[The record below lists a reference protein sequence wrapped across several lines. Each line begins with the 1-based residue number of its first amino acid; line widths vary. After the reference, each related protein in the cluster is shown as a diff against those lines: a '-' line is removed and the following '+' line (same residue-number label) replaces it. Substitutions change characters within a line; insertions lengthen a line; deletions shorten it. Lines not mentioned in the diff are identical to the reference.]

1 MAEFET
7 TFADLGLKAPI
18 LEALNDLGYEK
29 PSPIQAECIPH
40 LLGGRDVLGMAQ
52 TGSGKTA
59 AFSLPLLN
67 NLDPELKAPQILV
80 LAPTR
85 ELAVQ
90 VAEAMTDFS
99 KHMRGVNVVA
109 LYGGQRYDVQ
119 LRALRQGPQIVVGT
133 PGRLLDHLK
142 RGTLDLSKLSGL
154 VLDEADEMLRMGFI
168 EDVETIMAQI
178 PEGHQTALFSATM
191 PEAIRRITRRF
202 MKEPQEVR
210 IQSSV
215 TTRPDISQSYW
226 TAYGMR
232 KNEAL
237 VRFLEAEDFD
247 AAIIFVR
254 TKNATLEVAEALER
268 SGYNSAALNGDMNQ
282 SLREQ
287 TLERLKDGRLD
298 ILIAT
303 DVAARGL
310 DVERISLVVNYDIPM
325 DSESYVHR
333 IGRTGRAGRAGRALL
348 FVENRERR
356 LLRNIERTMKLTI
369 PEVELPNA
377 ELLGKRRLEKFAA
390 KVQQQLESSDLDQY
404 RALLAKIQPSAEGEE
419 LDIETLAAAL
429 LKMAQGERPLILPPD
444 APMRPKREF
453 RDRDDRFERRGDRN
467 DRGPRGDRPERS
479 GEDRPKRE
487 RRDVG
492 DMELYRIEVGR
503 DDGVEVRHIVG
514 AIANEGD
521 ISSRYIGNIKLFGTH
536 STIELPKG
544 MPGEV
549 LQHFTRTRIL
559 NKPMNMQLM
568 GDAQPRPERS
578 GGERRGGGER
588 REGGRAF
595 GGGERREGGRSFG
608 GERREGGR
616 GDGRRF
622 SGERREGQAPR
633 REGHAPRRD
642 DSAPRREDS
651 APRRDDSSSR
661 RRFGG
666 DA

>member
-1 MAEFET
+1 MYYMAEFET

-40 LLGGRDVLGMAQ
+40 LLSGRDVLGMAQ

-67 NLDPELKAPQILV
+67 NIDPDLRAPQILV

-90 VAEAMTDFS
+90 VAEAMTEFS

-178 PEGHQTALFSATM
+178 PDGHQTALFSATM
-191 PEAIRRITRRF
+191 PEAIRRITKRF
-202 MKEPQEVR
+202 MKDPQEVR

-226 TAYGMR
+226 SVYGMR

-282 SLREQ
+282 ALREQ

-369 PEVELPNA
+369 PEADLPNA
-377 ELLGKRRLEKFAA
+377 DLLGKRRLEKFAA

-404 RALLAKIQPSAEGEE
+404 RALLSQIQPVAEGEE
-419 LDIETLAAAL
+419 LDMETLAAAL
-429 LKMAQGERPLILPPD
+429 LKMAQGERSLIVPPD

-467 DRGPRGDRPERS
+467 DRNDRGPRGDRPERG
-479 GEDRPKRE
+479 GEDRPRRE
-487 RRDVG
+487 RRDAG

-521 ISSRYIGNIKLFGTH
+521 ISSRYIGNIKLFASH

-568 GDAQPRPERS
+568 GDAQPRPDR
-578 GGERRGGGER
+578 GGERRG
-588 REGGRAF
+588 
-595 GGGERREGGRSFG
+595 GGRSFG

-616 GDGRRF
+616 SEGRGGEGRRF
-622 SGERREGQAPR
+622 SGERRENRG
-633 REGHAPRRD
+633 PRRD
-642 DSAPRREDS
+642 EGT
-651 APRRDDSSSR
+651 SR
-661 RRFGG
+661 RR

>member
-40 LLGGRDVLGMAQ
+40 LLSGRDVLGMAQ

-67 NLDPELKAPQILV
+67 NIDPDLRAPQILV

-90 VAEAMTDFS
+90 VAEAMTEFS

-226 TAYGMR
+226 SVYGMR

-282 SLREQ
+282 ALREQ

-369 PEVELPNA
+369 PEAELPNA

-404 RALLAKIQPSAEGEE
+404 RALLSQIQPVAEGEE
-419 LDIETLAAAL
+419 LDMETLAAAL
-429 LKMAQGERPLILPPD
+429 LKMAQGERSLIVPPD

-467 DRGPRGDRPERS
+467 DRGPRGDRPERG
-479 GEDRPKRE
+479 GEDHPRRE
-487 RRDVG
+487 RRDAG
-492 DMELYRIEVGR
+492 EMELYRIEVGR

-521 ISSRYIGNIKLFGTH
+521 ISSRYIGNIKLFGSH

-559 NKPMNMQLM
+559 NKPMNMQLL
-568 GDAQPRPERS
+568 GDAQPRPDR
-578 GGERRGGGER
+578 GGERRGGGR
-588 REGGRAF
+588 GF
-595 GGGERREGGRSFG
+595 GGERREGGRS
-608 GERREGGR
+608 ESR
-616 GDGRRF
+616 GSEGRRF
-622 SGERREGQAPR
+622 SGERRENRGPR
-633 REGHAPRRD
+633 REEGA
-642 DSAPRREDS
+642 
-651 APRRDDSSSR
+651 SR
-661 RRFGG
+661 RRFG

>member
-1 MAEFET
+1 LQINFTMSYVDWPPSMRHMYYMTDIIET
-7 TFADLGLKAPI
+7 TFSDLGLHASI
-18 LEALNDLGYEK
+18 IQALNDLGYEK

-40 LLGGRDVLGMAQ
+40 LLNGRDVLGMAQ

-99 KHMRGVNVVA
+99 KHMHGVNVVA

-142 RGTLDLSKLSGL
+142 RGTLNLSGLKGL

-178 PEGHQTALFSATM
+178 PAEHQTALFSATM

-202 MKEPQEVR
+202 MKDPQEVR

-215 TTRPDISQSYW
+215 TTRPDISQSFW
-226 TAYGMR
+226 SVYGMR

-282 SLREQ
+282 ALREQ

-377 ELLGKRRLEKFAA
+377 DLLGERRLAKFAA

-404 RALLAKIQPSAEGEE
+404 RALLAKIQPSAEEA

-444 APMRPKREF
+444 APMRPRREF
-453 RDRDDRFERRGDRN
+453 KERDDRFERRGDRN
-467 DRGPRGDRPERS
+467 DRGPRGDRPERG
-479 GEDRPKRE
+479 GEDRPRRE
-487 RRDVG
+487 RREAG

-559 NKPMNMQLM
+559 NKPMNMQLL

-578 GGERRGGGER
+578 GERRGGRDG
-588 REGGRAF
+588 
-595 GGGERREGGRSFG
+595 GGRSFG

-616 GDGRRF
+616 GPRREGAGAGAGAGAGRSF
-622 SGERREGQAPR
+622 SGERREGGR
-633 REGHAPRRD
+633 G
-642 DSAPRREDS
+642 PRREDG
-651 APRRDDSSSR
+651 AATAR
-661 RRFGG
+661 RRFG

>member
-18 LEALNDLGYEK
+18 LEALTDLGYEK

-40 LLGGRDVLGMAQ
+40 LLSGRDVLGMAQ

-59 AFSLPLLN
+59 AFSLPLLHN
-67 NLDPELKAPQILV
+67 IDPELRAPQILV

-226 TAYGMR
+226 SVYGMR

-268 SGYNSAALNGDMNQ
+268 SGYSSAALNGDMNQ

-419 LDIETLAAAL
+419 LDVETLAAAL

-521 ISSRYIGNIKLFGTH
+521 ISSRYIGNIKLFGSH

-559 NKPMNMQLM
+559 NKPMNMQLL

-578 GGERRGGGER
+578 GERRGGGER
-588 REGGRAF
+588 REGGRSF
-595 GGGERREGGRSFG
+595 GGGERREGRGFGGERREGGRS
-608 GERREGGR
+608 E
-616 GDGRRF
+616 GRRF
-622 SGERREGQAPR
+622 SGERREGGRAPR
-633 REGHAPRRD
+633 RDDASAPRRD
-642 DSAPRREDS
+642 DSAG
-651 APRRDDSSSR
+651 R

>member
-1 MAEFET
+1 MYYMTDTIET
-7 TFADLGLKAPI
+7 TFSDLGLNASI
-18 LEALNDLGYEK
+18 LQALTDLGYEK

-59 AFSLPLLN
+59 AFSLPLLH

-99 KHMRGVNVVA
+99 KHMHGVNVVA

-142 RGTLDLSKLSGL
+142 RGTLNLSNLKGL

-168 EDVETIMAQI
+168 EDVETIMAEI
-178 PEGHQTALFSATM
+178 PAEHQTALFSATM

-226 TAYGMR
+226 SVYGMR

-282 SLREQ
+282 ALREQ

-390 KVQQQLESSDLDQY
+390 KVQQQLESSDLDLY
-404 RALLAKIQPSAEGEE
+404 RGLLSKIQPVADEE

-429 LKMAQGERPLILPPD
+429 LKMAQGERPLILPPE

-453 RDRDDRFERRGDRN
+453 RDRDERFERRGDRN
-467 DRGPRGDRPERS
+467 DRNDRGPRADRPER
-479 GEDRPKRE
+479 GAEDRPRRE
-487 RRDVG
+487 RRDAG
-492 DMELYRIEVGR
+492 EMELYRIEVGR

-559 NKPMNMQLM
+559 NKPMNMQLL
-568 GDAQPRPERS
+568 GDAQPH
-578 GGERRGGGER
+578 ERRGGGDRPAGER
-588 REGGRAF
+588 RF
-595 GGGERREGGRSFG
+595 GGGAG

-616 GDGRRF
+616 GPRREGAAPGAGRF
-622 SGERREGQAPR
+622 SGERREGNRGPR
-633 REGHAPRRD
+633 REEGAA
-642 DSAPRREDS
+642 SG
-651 APRRDDSSSR
+651 R
-661 RRFGG
+661 RRFG

>member
-67 NLDPELKAPQILV
+67 NIDPELRAPQILV

-90 VAEAMTDFS
+90 VAEAMTEFS

-268 SGYNSAALNGDMNQ
+268 SGYSSAALNGDMNQ

-419 LDIETLAAAL
+419 LDVETLAAAL

-521 ISSRYIGNIKLFGTH
+521 ISSRYIGNIKLFGSH

-559 NKPMNMQLM
+559 KKPMNMQLL

-578 GGERRGGGER
+578 GERRGGGER
-588 REGGRAF
+588 REGGRSF
-595 GGGERREGGRSFG
+595 GGGERREGRGFG

-616 GDGRRF
+616 GEGRRF
-622 SGERREGQAPR
+622 SGERREGGRAPR
-633 REGHAPRRD
+633 RDDASAPRRD
-642 DSAPRREDS
+642 DSAG
-651 APRRDDSSSR
+651 R

>member
-142 RGTLDLSKLSGL
+142 RGTLDLSRLSGL

-226 TAYGMR
+226 TVWGMR

-282 SLREQ
+282 ALREQ

-369 PEVELPNA
+369 PEADLPNA

-404 RALLAKIQPSAEGEE
+404 RALLSQIQPVAEGEE
-419 LDIETLAAAL
+419 LDMETLAAAL
-429 LKMAQGERPLILPPD
+429 LKMAQGERSLIVPPD

-467 DRGPRGDRPERS
+467 DRGPRGDRPERG
-479 GEDRPKRE
+479 GEDRPRRE
-487 RRDVG
+487 RRDAG

-521 ISSRYIGNIKLFGTH
+521 ISSRYIGNIKLFASH

-568 GDAQPRPERS
+568 GDAQPRPDR
-578 GGERRGGGER
+578 GGERRG
-588 REGGRAF
+588 
-595 GGGERREGGRSFG
+595 GGRSFG

-616 GDGRRF
+616 SEGRGGEGRRF
-622 SGERREGQAPR
+622 SGERRENRGPR
-633 REGHAPRRD
+633 REEGT
-642 DSAPRREDS
+642 
-651 APRRDDSSSR
+651 SR
-661 RRFGG
+661 RRFG

>member
-40 LLGGRDVLGMAQ
+40 LLSGRDVLGMAQ

-67 NLDPELKAPQILV
+67 NIDPDLRAPQILV

-90 VAEAMTDFS
+90 VAEAMTEFS

-202 MKEPQEVR
+202 MKDPQEVR

-226 TAYGMR
+226 SVYGMR

-282 SLREQ
+282 ALREQ

-369 PEVELPNA
+369 PEADLPNA
-377 ELLGKRRLEKFAA
+377 DLLGKRRLEKFAA

-404 RALLAKIQPSAEGEE
+404 RALLSQIQPVAEGEE
-419 LDIETLAAAL
+419 LDMETLAAAL
-429 LKMAQGERPLILPPD
+429 LKMAQGERSLIVPPD

-467 DRGPRGDRPERS
+467 DRGPRGDRPERG
-479 GEDRPKRE
+479 GEDRPRRE
-487 RRDVG
+487 RRDAG
-492 DMELYRIEVGR
+492 EMELYRIEVGR

-521 ISSRYIGNIKLFGTH
+521 ISSRYIGNIKLFGSH

-559 NKPMNMQLM
+559 NKPMNMQLL
-568 GDAQPRPERS
+568 GDAQPRPDR
-578 GGERRGGGER
+578 GGERRGGGR
-588 REGGRAF
+588 GF
-595 GGGERREGGRSFG
+595 GGERREGGRSEGRG
-608 GERREGGR
+608 GE
-616 GDGRRF
+616 GRRF
-622 SGERREGQAPR
+622 SGERRENRGPR
-633 REGHAPRRD
+633 REEGA
-642 DSAPRREDS
+642 
-651 APRRDDSSSR
+651 SR
-661 RRFGG
+661 RRFG

>member
-40 LLGGRDVLGMAQ
+40 LLSGRDVLGMAQ

-67 NLDPELKAPQILV
+67 NIDPDLRAPQILV

-90 VAEAMTDFS
+90 VAEAMTEFS

-226 TAYGMR
+226 SVYGMR

-282 SLREQ
+282 ALREQ

-369 PEVELPNA
+369 PEAELPNA

-404 RALLAKIQPSAEGEE
+404 RALLSQIQPVAEGEE
-419 LDIETLAAAL
+419 LDMETLAAAL
-429 LKMAQGERPLILPPD
+429 LKMAQGERSLIVPPD

-467 DRGPRGDRPERS
+467 DRGPRGDRPERG
-479 GEDRPKRE
+479 GEDRPRRE
-487 RRDVG
+487 RRDAG
-492 DMELYRIEVGR
+492 EMELYRIEVGR

-521 ISSRYIGNIKLFGTH
+521 ISSRYIGNIKLFGSH

-559 NKPMNMQLM
+559 NKPMNMQLL
-568 GDAQPRPERS
+568 GDAQPRPDR
-578 GGERRGGGER
+578 GGERRGGGR
-588 REGGRAF
+588 GF
-595 GGGERREGGRSFG
+595 GGERREGGRSEGRG
-608 GERREGGR
+608 GE
-616 GDGRRF
+616 GRRF
-622 SGERREGQAPR
+622 SGERRENRGPR
-633 REGHAPRRD
+633 REEGAG
-642 DSAPRREDS
+642 
-651 APRRDDSSSR
+651 R
-661 RRFGG
+661 RRFG

>member
-18 LEALNDLGYEK
+18 LEALTDLGYEK

-226 TAYGMR
+226 TVWGMR

-282 SLREQ
+282 ALREQ

-419 LDIETLAAAL
+419 LDLETLAAAL

-453 RDRDDRFERRGDRN
+453 RDRDDRGARDRN
-467 DRGPRGDRPERS
+467 DRGPRGDREERP
-479 GEDRPKRE
+479 RRE

-492 DMELYRIEVGR
+492 DMQLYRIEVGR

-521 ISSRYIGNIKLFGTH
+521 ISSRYIGNIKLFASH

-559 NKPMNMQLM
+559 NKPMNMQLL
-568 GDAQPRPERS
+568 GDAVPHA
-578 GGERRGGGER
+578 GGERRGGGR
-588 REGGRAF
+588 SF
-595 GGGERREGGRSFG
+595 SGERREGGRNFS

-622 SGERREGQAPR
+622 SGERRESRGA
-633 REGHAPRRD
+633 RRD
-642 DSAPRREDS
+642 DSTG
-651 APRRDDSSSR
+651 R
-661 RRFGG
+661 RRFGS

>member
-40 LLGGRDVLGMAQ
+40 LLNGRDVLGMAQ

-59 AFSLPLLN
+59 AFSLPLLHN
-67 NLDPELKAPQILV
+67 IDPDLRAPQILV

-99 KHMRGVNVVA
+99 KHMHGVNVVA

-226 TAYGMR
+226 SVYGMR

-268 SGYNSAALNGDMNQ
+268 NGYNSAALNGDMNQ
-282 SLREQ
+282 ALREQ

-377 ELLGKRRLEKFAA
+377 ELLGTRRLEKFAA

-404 RALLAKIQPSAEGEE
+404 RALLAKIQPSSEE
-419 LDIETLAAAL
+419 EMDIETLAAAL

-453 RDRDDRFERRGDRN
+453 RERDERFERRGDRN
-467 DRGPRGDRPERS
+467 DRNERGPRTERA
-479 GEDRPKRE
+479 GEDRPRRE

-521 ISSRYIGNIKLFGTH
+521 ISSRYIGNIKLFGSH

-559 NKPMNMQLM
+559 NKPMNMQLL
-568 GDAQPRPERS
+568 GDAQPRERS
-578 GGERRGGGER
+578 ERRPGGGER
-588 REGGRAF
+588 RNF
-595 GGGERREGGRSFG
+595 GGGERREGGRG
-608 GERREGGR
+608 PRR
-616 GDGRRF
+616 DGAAPAGAGRF
-622 SGERREGQAPR
+622 SGERRENRGPR
-633 REGHAPRRD
+633 REEGTTRRRD
-642 DSAPRREDS
+642 A
-651 APRRDDSSSR
+651 
-661 RRFGG
+661 
-666 DA
+666 

>member
-40 LLGGRDVLGMAQ
+40 LLSGRDVLGMAQ

-67 NLDPELKAPQILV
+67 NIDPDLRAPQILV

-99 KHMRGVNVVA
+99 KHMHGVNVVA

-226 TAYGMR
+226 SVYGMR

-268 SGYNSAALNGDMNQ
+268 NGYNSAALNGDMNQ
-282 SLREQ
+282 ALREQ

-404 RALLAKIQPSAEGEE
+404 RALLAKIQPSAEEE
-419 LDIETLAAAL
+419 MDIETLAAAL

-453 RDRDDRFERRGDRN
+453 RERDDRFERRGDRN
-467 DRGPRGDRPERS
+467 DRGPRSDRG
-479 GEDRPKRE
+479 GEDRPRRE

-521 ISSRYIGNIKLFGTH
+521 ISSRYIGNIKLFGSH

-559 NKPMNMQLM
+559 NKPMNMQLL
-568 GDAQPRPERS
+568 GDAQPRERS
-578 GGERRGGGER
+578 ERRPGGERRS
-588 REGGRAF
+588 F
-595 GGGERREGGRSFG
+595 GGGERREGGRG
-608 GERREGGR
+608 PRR
-616 GDGRRF
+616 DGAAPAGAGRF
-622 SGERREGQAPR
+622 SGERRENRGPR
-633 REGHAPRRD
+633 REEGTTRRRD
-642 DSAPRREDS
+642 A
-651 APRRDDSSSR
+651 
-661 RRFGG
+661 
-666 DA
+666 

>member
-18 LEALNDLGYEK
+18 LEALTDLGYEK

-40 LLGGRDVLGMAQ
+40 LLSGRDVLGMAQ

-59 AFSLPLLN
+59 AFSLPLLHN
-67 NLDPELKAPQILV
+67 IDPELRAPQILV

-226 TAYGMR
+226 SVYGMR

-282 SLREQ
+282 ALREQ

-369 PEVELPNA
+369 PEAELPNA

-404 RALLAKIQPSAEGEE
+404 RALLAQIQPTAEGEE
-419 LDIETLAAAL
+419 LDMETLAAAL
-429 LKMAQGERPLILPPD
+429 LKMAQGERTLIVPPD

-453 RDRDDRFERRGDRN
+453 RDRDERFERRGDRN
-467 DRGPRGDRPERS
+467 DRGPRADRPERS
-479 GEDRPKRE
+479 GEERPRRE
-487 RRDVG
+487 RRDAG
-492 DMELYRIEVGR
+492 EMELYRIEGGR
-503 DDGVEVRHIVG
+503 DEGVEVRHIVG

-521 ISSRYIGNIKLFGTH
+521 ISSRYIGNIKLFASH

-568 GDAQPRPERS
+568 GDAQPRTDR
-578 GGERRGGGER
+578 GGERRGGGR
-588 REGGRAF
+588 GF
-595 GGGERREGGRSFG
+595 GGERREGGRSEG
-608 GERREGGR
+608 NRAGAGE
-616 GDGRRF
+616 GRRF
-622 SGERREGQAPR
+622 SGERRESRGPR
-633 REGHAPRRD
+633 REEGTA
-642 DSAPRREDS
+642 
-651 APRRDDSSSR
+651 R
-661 RRFGG
+661 RRFG

>member
-40 LLGGRDVLGMAQ
+40 LLSGRDVLGMAQ

-67 NLDPELKAPQILV
+67 NIDPDLRAPQILV

-90 VAEAMTDFS
+90 VAEAMTEFS

-178 PEGHQTALFSATM
+178 PDGHQTALFSATM
-191 PEAIRRITRRF
+191 PEAIRRITKRF
-202 MKEPQEVR
+202 MKDPQEVR

-226 TAYGMR
+226 SVYGMR

-268 SGYNSAALNGDMNQ
+268 SGYSSAALNGDMNQ

-369 PEVELPNA
+369 PEADLPNA
-377 ELLGKRRLEKFAA
+377 DLLGKRRLEKFAA

-404 RALLAKIQPSAEGEE
+404 RALLSQIQPVAEGEE
-419 LDIETLAAAL
+419 LDMETLAAAL
-429 LKMAQGERPLILPPD
+429 LKMAQGERSLIVPPD

-467 DRGPRGDRPERS
+467 DRNDRGPRGDRPERG
-479 GEDRPKRE
+479 GEDRPRRE
-487 RRDVG
+487 RRDAG

-521 ISSRYIGNIKLFGTH
+521 ISSRYIGNIKLFASH

-568 GDAQPRPERS
+568 GDAQPRPDR
-578 GGERRGGGER
+578 GGERRG
-588 REGGRAF
+588 
-595 GGGERREGGRSFG
+595 GGRSFG

-616 GDGRRF
+616 SEGRGGEGRRF
-622 SGERREGQAPR
+622 SGERRENRGPR
-633 REGHAPRRD
+633 REEGT
-642 DSAPRREDS
+642 
-651 APRRDDSSSR
+651 SR
-661 RRFGG
+661 RRFG

>member
-18 LEALNDLGYEK
+18 LESLNDLGYEK

-40 LLGGRDVLGMAQ
+40 LLAGRDVLGMAQ

-67 NLDPELKAPQILV
+67 NIDPDLRAPQILV

-90 VAEAMTDFS
+90 VAEAMTEFS

-226 TAYGMR
+226 SVYGMR

-282 SLREQ
+282 ALREQ

-369 PEVELPNA
+369 PEADLPNA
-377 ELLGKRRLEKFAA
+377 DLLGKRRLEKFAA

-404 RALLAKIQPSAEGEE
+404 RALLSQIQPTAEGEE
-419 LDIETLAAAL
+419 LDMETLAAAL
-429 LKMAQGERPLILPPD
+429 LKMAQGERSLIVPPD

-467 DRGPRGDRPERS
+467 DRGPRGDRSERG
-479 GEDRPKRE
+479 GEDRPRRE
-487 RRDVG
+487 RRDAG
-492 DMELYRIEVGR
+492 EMELYRIEVGR

-568 GDAQPRPERS
+568 GDAQPRSDR
-578 GGERRGGGER
+578 GGERRG
-588 REGGRAF
+588 
-595 GGGERREGGRSFG
+595 GGRSFG

-616 GDGRRF
+616 SEGRGEPRRF
-622 SGERREGQAPR
+622 SGERRESRG
-633 REGHAPRRD
+633 
-642 DSAPRREDS
+642 
-651 APRRDDSSSR
+651 PRRDDSSSR
-661 RRFGG
+661 RR

>member
-1 MAEFET
+1 MTTELET
-7 TFADLGLKAPI
+7 SFADLGLSAPI
-18 LEALNDLGYEK
+18 ISALTDLGYEK

-40 LLGGRDVLGMAQ
+40 LLSGRDVLGMAQ

-59 AFSLPLLN
+59 AFSLPLLHN
-67 NLDPELKAPQILV
+67 IDASLKAPQILV

-99 KHMRGVNVVA
+99 KHMHGVNVVA

-119 LRALRQGPQIVVGT
+119 LRALRQGPQVVVGT

-142 RGTLDLSKLSGL
+142 RGTLNLSNLSGL

-178 PEGHQTALFSATM
+178 PAEHQTALFSATM

-202 MKEPQEVR
+202 MKDPQEVR

-226 TAYGMR
+226 SVYGLR

-268 SGYNSAALNGDMNQ
+268 SGYSSAALNGDMNQ
-282 SLREQ
+282 ALREQ

-369 PEVELPNA
+369 PEVEIPTA
-377 ELLGKRRLEKFAA
+377 EVLGERRLAKFAA

-404 RALLAKIQPSAEGEE
+404 RALLAKLQPAEE
-419 LDIETLAAAL
+419 LDVETLAAAL
-429 LKMAQGERPLILPPD
+429 LKMAQGERPLIVAADPVFKSRPP
-444 APMRPKREF
+444 RREF
-453 RDRDDRFERRGDRN
+453 EERGDRG
-467 DRGPRGDRPERS
+467 DRGDRR
-479 GEDRPKRE
+479 DRPVRSNDRPVRDGDSPRRE
-487 RRDVG
+487 RRDAG
-492 DMELYRIEVGR
+492 EMELYRIEVGR

-544 MPGEV
+544 MPGEI
-549 LQHFTRTRIL
+549 LSHFTRTRIL
-559 NKPMNMQLM
+559 NKPMNMQLI
-568 GDAQPRPERS
+568 GDAVPQAPRRDRPAGA
-578 GGERRGGGER
+578 GGERRGNGAPRPFNGER
-588 REGGRAF
+588 REGARGTGAPRTF
-595 GGGERREGGRSFG
+595 SGDRREGASAAGD
-608 GERREGGR
+608 RRPPSR
-616 GDGRRF
+616 
-622 SGERREGQAPR
+622 APR
-633 REGHAPRRD
+633 RT
-642 DSAPRREDS
+642 S
-651 APRRDDSSSR
+651 
-661 RRFGG
+661 

>member
-40 LLGGRDVLGMAQ
+40 LLSGRDVLGMAQ

-67 NLDPELKAPQILV
+67 NIDPDLRAPQILV

-90 VAEAMTDFS
+90 VAEAMTEFS

-191 PEAIRRITRRF
+191 PEAIRRITKRF
-202 MKEPQEVR
+202 MKDPQEVR

-226 TAYGMR
+226 SVYGMR

-268 SGYNSAALNGDMNQ
+268 NGYNSAALNGDMNQ
-282 SLREQ
+282 ALREQ

-369 PEVELPNA
+369 PEAELPNA

-404 RALLAKIQPSAEGEE
+404 RALLSQIQPTAEGEE
-419 LDIETLAAAL
+419 LDMETLAAAL
-429 LKMAQGERPLILPPD
+429 LKMAQGERTLIVPPD

-453 RDRDDRFERRGDRN
+453 RDRDDRFESRGDRN
-467 DRGPRGDRPERS
+467 DRGPRGDRPERG
-479 GEDRPKRE
+479 GEDRPRRE
-487 RRDVG
+487 RREAG

-521 ISSRYIGNIKLFGTH
+521 ISSRYIGNIKLFASH

-559 NKPMNMQLM
+559 NKPMNMQLL
-568 GDAQPRPERS
+568 GDAQPRPDR
-578 GGERRGGGER
+578 GGERRG
-588 REGGRAF
+588 
-595 GGGERREGGRSFG
+595 GGRSFG

-616 GDGRRF
+616 TEGRGGEGRRF
-622 SGERREGQAPR
+622 SGERRENRGPR
-633 REGHAPRRD
+633 REEGT
-642 DSAPRREDS
+642 
-651 APRRDDSSSR
+651 SR
-661 RRFGG
+661 RRFG

>member
-1 MAEFET
+1 MT
-7 TFADLGLKAPI
+7 DLSISFADLGLSAPI
-18 LEALNDLGYEK
+18 INALTDLGYEK

-40 LLGGRDVLGMAQ
+40 LLSGRDVLGMAQ

-59 AFSLPLLN
+59 AFALPLLN
-67 NLDPELKAPQILV
+67 NLKPELKAPQMLV

-90 VAEAMTDFS
+90 VAEACNDFA
-99 KHMRGVNVVA
+99 KHMHGVNVVA

-119 LRALRQGPQIVVGT
+119 LRALRGGAQIVVGT

-142 RGTLDLSKLSGL
+142 RGTLNLSNLSGL

-168 EDVETIMAQI
+168 DDVENIMAQI
-178 PEGHQTALFSATM
+178 PAEHQTALFSATM

-202 MKEPQEVR
+202 MKDPQEVR

-226 TAYGMR
+226 TVQGVR

-268 SGYNSAALNGDMNQ
+268 SGHNSAALNGDMNQ
-282 SLREQ
+282 ALREQ

-377 ELLGKRRLEKFAA
+377 ELLGQRRLAKFAA
-390 KVQQQLESSDLDQY
+390 KVQQQLESSDLDMY
-404 RALLAKIQPSAEGEE
+404 RALLTKLQPQEE

-444 APMRPKREF
+444 PVFDRRPRREF
-453 RDRDDRFERRGDRN
+453 RERDDAGRDDRRRDPRDSRDGERP
-467 DRGPRGDRPERS
+467 PR
-479 GEDRPKRE
+479 RE
-487 RRDVG
+487 RRDAG

-521 ISSRYIGNIKLFGTH
+521 ISSRYIGNIKLFASH

-544 MPGEV
+544 MPGD
-549 LQHFTRTRIL
+549 LLSHFTRTRIL
-559 NKPMNMQLM
+559 NKPMNMQLL
-568 GDAQPRPERS
+568 GDAQPH
-578 GGERRGGGER
+578 ER
-588 REGGRAF
+588 REGG
-595 GGGERREGGRSFG
+595 ERRASRPA
-608 GERREGGR
+608 GR
-616 GDGRRF
+616 GEGAPRRAF
-622 SGERREGQAPR
+622 SGERREGNGAPR
-633 REGHAPRRD
+633 RERSFNRDAAAPRAPRRRP
-642 DSAPRREDS
+642 A
-651 APRRDDSSSR
+651 
-661 RRFGG
+661 

>member
-40 LLGGRDVLGMAQ
+40 LLNGRDVLGMAQ

-59 AFSLPLLN
+59 AFSLPLLQ

-226 TAYGMR
+226 TVWGMR

-268 SGYNSAALNGDMNQ
+268 NGYNSAALNGDMNQ
-282 SLREQ
+282 ALREQ

-404 RALLAKIQPSAEGEE
+404 RALLSKIQPTAEGEE
-419 LDIETLAAAL
+419 LDLETLAAAL
-429 LKMAQGERPLILPPD
+429 LKMAQGERTLIVPPD

-453 RDRDDRFERRGDRN
+453 RDRDDRGPRDRN
-467 DRGPRGDRPERS
+467 DRGPRGDR
-479 GEDRPKRE
+479 EDRPRRE

-492 DMELYRIEVGR
+492 DMQLYRIEVGRDDGVEDRPRRERRDVGDMQLYRIEVGR

-521 ISSRYIGNIKLFGTH
+521 ISSRYIGNIKLFASH

-559 NKPMNMQLM
+559 NKPMNMQLL
-568 GDAQPRPERS
+568 GDAQPHT
-578 GGERRGGGER
+578 GGERRGGGRGFGGER
-588 REGGRAF
+588 REGGRNF
-595 GGGERREGGRSFG
+595 S

-622 SGERREGQAPR
+622 SGERREGR
-633 REGHAPRRD
+633 APRRD
-642 DSAPRREDS
+642 DSTG
-651 APRRDDSSSR
+651 R

>member
-40 LLGGRDVLGMAQ
+40 LLSGRDVLGMAQ

-67 NLDPELKAPQILV
+67 NIDPDLRAPQILV

-90 VAEAMTDFS
+90 VAEAMTEFS

-226 TAYGMR
+226 SVYGMR

-268 SGYNSAALNGDMNQ
+268 NGYNSAALNGDMNQ
-282 SLREQ
+282 ALREQ

-369 PEVELPNA
+369 PEADLPNA
-377 ELLGKRRLEKFAA
+377 DLLGKRRLEKFAA

-404 RALLAKIQPSAEGEE
+404 RALLSQIQPDAEGEE
-419 LDIETLAAAL
+419 LDMETLAAAL
-429 LKMAQGERPLILPPD
+429 LKMAQGERSLIVPPD

-467 DRGPRGDRPERS
+467 DRGPRGDRPERG
-479 GEDRPKRE
+479 GEDRPRRE
-487 RRDVG
+487 RRDAG

-521 ISSRYIGNIKLFGTH
+521 ISSRYIGNIKLFASH

-559 NKPMNMQLM
+559 NKPMNMQLL
-568 GDAQPRPERS
+568 GDAQPRPDR
-578 GGERRGGGER
+578 GGERRGGGR
-588 REGGRAF
+588 GF
-595 GGGERREGGRSFG
+595 GGERREGGRSEGRG
-608 GERREGGR
+608 GE
-616 GDGRRF
+616 GRRF
-622 SGERREGQAPR
+622 SGERRESRGPR
-633 REGHAPRRD
+633 RVEGT
-642 DSAPRREDS
+642 
-651 APRRDDSSSR
+651 SR
-661 RRFGG
+661 RRFG

>member
-18 LEALNDLGYEK
+18 LEALTDLGYEK

-226 TAYGMR
+226 TVWGMR

-282 SLREQ
+282 ALREQ

-419 LDIETLAAAL
+419 LDLETLAAAL

-453 RDRDDRFERRGDRN
+453 RDRDDRGPRERN
-467 DRGPRGDRPERS
+467 DRGPRGDREERP
-479 GEDRPKRE
+479 RRE

-492 DMELYRIEVGR
+492 DMQLYRIEVGR

-521 ISSRYIGNIKLFGTH
+521 ISSRYIGNIKLFASH

-559 NKPMNMQLM
+559 NKPMNMQLL
-568 GDAQPRPERS
+568 GDAVPHA
-578 GGERRGGGER
+578 GGER
-588 REGGRAF
+588 
-595 GGGERREGGRSFG
+595 
-608 GERREGGR
+608 
-616 GDGRRF
+616 
-622 SGERREGQAPR
+622 
-633 REGHAPRRD
+633 
-642 DSAPRREDS
+642 
-651 APRRDDSSSR
+651 
-661 RRFGG
+661 
-666 DA
+666 

>member
-40 LLGGRDVLGMAQ
+40 LLSGRDVLGMAQ

-67 NLDPELKAPQILV
+67 NIDPDLRAPQILV

-90 VAEAMTDFS
+90 VAEAMTEFS

-226 TAYGMR
+226 SVYGMR

-282 SLREQ
+282 ALREQ

-369 PEVELPNA
+369 PEAELPNA

-404 RALLAKIQPSAEGEE
+404 RALLSQIQPVAEGEE
-419 LDIETLAAAL
+419 LDMKTLAAAL
-429 LKMAQGERPLILPPD
+429 LKMAQGERSLIVPPD

-467 DRGPRGDRPERS
+467 DRGPRGDRPERG
-479 GEDRPKRE
+479 GEDRPRRE
-487 RRDVG
+487 RRDAG
-492 DMELYRIEVGR
+492 EMELYRIEVGR

-521 ISSRYIGNIKLFGTH
+521 ISSRYIGNIKLFGSH

-559 NKPMNMQLM
+559 NKPMNMQLL
-568 GDAQPRPERS
+568 GDAQPRPDR
-578 GGERRGGGER
+578 GGERRGGGR
-588 REGGRAF
+588 GF
-595 GGGERREGGRSFG
+595 GGERREGGRSEGRG
-608 GERREGGR
+608 GE
-616 GDGRRF
+616 GRRF
-622 SGERREGQAPR
+622 SGERRENRGPR
-633 REGHAPRRD
+633 REEGA
-642 DSAPRREDS
+642 
-651 APRRDDSSSR
+651 SR
-661 RRFGG
+661 RRFG

>member
-40 LLGGRDVLGMAQ
+40 LLSGRDVLGMAQ

-67 NLDPELKAPQILV
+67 NIDPDLRAPQILV

-90 VAEAMTDFS
+90 VAEAMTEFS

-178 PEGHQTALFSATM
+178 PDGHQTALFSATM
-191 PEAIRRITRRF
+191 PEAIRRITKRF

-226 TAYGMR
+226 SVYGMR

-282 SLREQ
+282 ALREQ

-369 PEVELPNA
+369 PEADLPNA

-404 RALLAKIQPSAEGEE
+404 RALLSQIQPVAEGEE
-419 LDIETLAAAL
+419 LDMETLAAAL
-429 LKMAQGERPLILPPD
+429 LKMAQGERSLIVPPD

-467 DRGPRGDRPERS
+467 DRGPRGDRPERG
-479 GEDRPKRE
+479 GEDRPRRE
-487 RRDVG
+487 RRDAG

-521 ISSRYIGNIKLFGTH
+521 ISSRYIGNIKLFASH

-559 NKPMNMQLM
+559 NKPMNMQLL
-568 GDAQPRPERS
+568 GDAQPRPDR
-578 GGERRGGGER
+578 GGERRGGGR
-588 REGGRAF
+588 GF
-595 GGGERREGGRSFG
+595 GGERREGGRSEGRG
-608 GERREGGR
+608 GE
-616 GDGRRF
+616 GRRF
-622 SGERREGQAPR
+622 SGERRESRAPR
-633 REGHAPRRD
+633 REEGT
-642 DSAPRREDS
+642 
-651 APRRDDSSSR
+651 SR
-661 RRFGG
+661 RRFG

>member
-67 NLDPELKAPQILV
+67 NLDSDLKAPQILV

-99 KHMRGVNVVA
+99 KHMHGVNVVA

-142 RGTLDLSKLSGL
+142 RGTLNLSNLSGL

-178 PEGHQTALFSATM
+178 PADHQTALFSATM

-202 MKEPQEVR
+202 MNEPQEVR

-226 TAYGMR
+226 TVYGMR

-282 SLREQ
+282 ALREQ

-419 LDIETLAAAL
+419 LDVETLAAAL

-521 ISSRYIGNIKLFGTH
+521 ISSRYIGNIKLFGSH

-559 NKPMNMQLM
+559 NKPMNMQLL

-578 GGERRGGGER
+578 GERRGGGER
-588 REGGRAF
+588 REGGRSF
-595 GGGERREGGRSFG
+595 GGGERREGRGFG

-616 GDGRRF
+616 GEGRRF
-622 SGERREGQAPR
+622 SGERREGGRAPR
-633 REGHAPRRD
+633 RDDASAPRRD
-642 DSAPRREDS
+642 DSAG
-651 APRRDDSSSR
+651 R

>member
-7 TFADLGLKAPI
+7 NFADLGLKAPI
-18 LEALNDLGYEK
+18 LEALTDLGYEK

-67 NLDPELKAPQILV
+67 NLDSDLKAPQILV

-99 KHMRGVNVVA
+99 KHMHGVNVVA

-142 RGTLDLSKLSGL
+142 RGTLNLSNLSGL

-178 PEGHQTALFSATM
+178 PADHQTALFSATM

-202 MKEPQEVR
+202 MNEPQEVR

-226 TAYGMR
+226 TVYGMR

-282 SLREQ
+282 ALREQ

-390 KVQQQLESSDLDQY
+390 KVQQQLESSDLDLY
-404 RALLAKIQPSAEGEE
+404 RGLLAKIQPTAEGEE

-429 LKMAQGERPLILPPD
+429 LKMAQGERSLIVPPD

-453 RDRDDRFERRGDRN
+453 RDRDDRAPRSDRN
-467 DRGPRGDRPERS
+467 DRGPRGDRPERG
-479 GEDRPKRE
+479 GEDRPRRE

-492 DMELYRIEVGR
+492 DMQLYRIEVGR

-521 ISSRYIGNIKLFGTH
+521 ISSRYIGNIKLFASH

-559 NKPMNMQLM
+559 NKPMNMQLL
-568 GDAQPRPERS
+568 GDAQPHT
-578 GGERRGGGER
+578 GGERRGGGR
-588 REGGRAF
+588 SF
-595 GGGERREGGRSFG
+595 GGERREGGRSFG
-608 GERREGGR
+608 GERREGGAR
-616 GDGRRF
+616 PEGRRF
-622 SGERREGQAPR
+622 SGERREGQGR
-633 REGHAPRRD
+633 APRRD
-642 DSAPRREDS
+642 DS

>member
-40 LLGGRDVLGMAQ
+40 LLSGRDVLGMAQ

-67 NLDPELKAPQILV
+67 NIDPDLRAPQILV

-90 VAEAMTDFS
+90 VAEAMTEFS

-226 TAYGMR
+226 SVYGMR

-282 SLREQ
+282 ALREQ

-369 PEVELPNA
+369 PEADLPNA
-377 ELLGKRRLEKFAA
+377 DLLGKRRLEKFAA

-404 RALLAKIQPSAEGEE
+404 RALLSQIQPTAEGEE
-419 LDIETLAAAL
+419 LDMETLAAAL
-429 LKMAQGERPLILPPD
+429 LKMAQGERSLIVPPD

-467 DRGPRGDRPERS
+467 DRGPRGDRPERG
-479 GEDRPKRE
+479 GEDRPRRE
-487 RRDVG
+487 RRDAG
-492 DMELYRIEVGR
+492 EMELYRIEVGR

-568 GDAQPRPERS
+568 GDAQPRSDR
-578 GGERRGGGER
+578 GGERRG
-588 REGGRAF
+588 
-595 GGGERREGGRSFG
+595 GGRSFG

-616 GDGRRF
+616 SEGRGEPRRF
-622 SGERREGQAPR
+622 SGERRESRG
-633 REGHAPRRD
+633 PRRD
-642 DSAPRREDS
+642 EG
-651 APRRDDSSSR
+651 SSR
-661 RRFGG
+661 RR

>member
-226 TAYGMR
+226 TVWGMR

-268 SGYNSAALNGDMNQ
+268 SGYSSAALNGDMNQ

-404 RALLAKIQPSAEGEE
+404 RALLAKMQPEEE

-453 RDRDDRFERRGDRN
+453 RDRDDRGPRDRN
-467 DRGPRGDRPERS
+467 DRGPRNDRG
-479 GEDRPKRE
+479 GEDRPRRE

-492 DMELYRIEVGR
+492 DMQLYRIEVGR

-521 ISSRYIGNIKLFGTH
+521 ISSRYIGNIKLFASH

-544 MPGEV
+544 LPGDV

-559 NKPMNMQLM
+559 NKPMNMQLV
-568 GDAQPRPERS
+568 GDAVPHT
-578 GGERRGGGER
+578 GGERRGGGR
-588 REGGRAF
+588 F
-595 GGGERREGGRSFG
+595 SGERREGGRNFS

-622 SGERREGQAPR
+622 SGERREGNRGPR
-633 REGHAPRRD
+633 RDDSSAPRRD
-642 DSAPRREDS
+642 DSAG
-651 APRRDDSSSR
+651 R

>member
-282 SLREQ
+282 ALREQ

-404 RALLAKIQPSAEGEE
+404 RALLSQIQPVAEGEE
-419 LDIETLAAAL
+419 LDMETLAAAL
-429 LKMAQGERPLILPPD
+429 LKMAQGERSLIVPPD

-467 DRGPRGDRPERS
+467 DRGPRGDRPERG
-479 GEDRPKRE
+479 GEDRPRRE
-487 RRDVG
+487 RRDAG
-492 DMELYRIEVGR
+492 DMDLYRIEVGR

-521 ISSRYIGNIKLFGTH
+521 ISSRYIGNIKLFASH

-559 NKPMNMQLM
+559 NKPMNMQLL
-568 GDAQPRPERS
+568 GDAQPRPDR
-578 GGERRGGGER
+578 GGERRGGGR
-588 REGGRAF
+588 GF
-595 GGGERREGGRSFG
+595 GGERREGGRSEGRG
-608 GERREGGR
+608 GE
-616 GDGRRF
+616 GRRF
-622 SGERREGQAPR
+622 SGERRESRGPR
-633 REGHAPRRD
+633 REEGT
-642 DSAPRREDS
+642 
-651 APRRDDSSSR
+651 SR
-661 RRFGG
+661 RRFG

>member
-40 LLGGRDVLGMAQ
+40 LLSGRDVLGMAQ

-67 NLDPELKAPQILV
+67 NIDPDLRAPQILV

-90 VAEAMTDFS
+90 VAEAMTEFS

-178 PEGHQTALFSATM
+178 PDGHQTALFSATM

-226 TAYGMR
+226 SVYGMR

-282 SLREQ
+282 ALREQ

-369 PEVELPNA
+369 PEADLPNA

-404 RALLAKIQPSAEGEE
+404 RALLSQIQPVAEGEE
-419 LDIETLAAAL
+419 LDMETLAAAL
-429 LKMAQGERPLILPPD
+429 LKMAQGERSLIVPPD

-453 RDRDDRFERRGDRN
+453 RDRDDRFERCGDRN
-467 DRGPRGDRPERS
+467 DRGPRGDRPERG
-479 GEDRPKRE
+479 GEDRPRRE
-487 RRDVG
+487 RRDAG

-521 ISSRYIGNIKLFGTH
+521 ISSRYIGNIKLFASH

-559 NKPMNMQLM
+559 NKPMNMQLL
-568 GDAQPRPERS
+568 GDAQPRPDR
-578 GGERRGGGER
+578 GGERRGGGR
-588 REGGRAF
+588 GF
-595 GGGERREGGRSFG
+595 GGERREGGRSEGRG
-608 GERREGGR
+608 GE
-616 GDGRRF
+616 GRRF
-622 SGERREGQAPR
+622 SGERRENRGPR
-633 REGHAPRRD
+633 REEGT
-642 DSAPRREDS
+642 
-651 APRRDDSSSR
+651 SR
-661 RRFGG
+661 RRFG

>member
-18 LEALNDLGYEK
+18 LESLNDLGYEK

-40 LLGGRDVLGMAQ
+40 LLSGRDVLGMAQ

-67 NLDPELKAPQILV
+67 NIDPDLRAPQILV

-90 VAEAMTDFS
+90 VAEAMTEFS

-202 MKEPQEVR
+202 MKDPQEVR

-226 TAYGMR
+226 SVYGMR

-282 SLREQ
+282 ALREQ

-369 PEVELPNA
+369 PEADLPNA
-377 ELLGKRRLEKFAA
+377 DLLGKRRLEKFAA

-404 RALLAKIQPSAEGEE
+404 RALLAQIQPTAEGEE
-419 LDIETLAAAL
+419 LDMETLAAAL
-429 LKMAQGERPLILPPD
+429 LKMAQGERSLIVPPD

-467 DRGPRGDRPERS
+467 DRGPRGDRPERG
-479 GEDRPKRE
+479 GEDRPRRE
-487 RRDVG
+487 RRDAG
-492 DMELYRIEVGR
+492 EMELYRIEVGR

-521 ISSRYIGNIKLFGTH
+521 ISSRYIGNIKLFGSH

-559 NKPMNMQLM
+559 NKPMNMQLL
-568 GDAQPRPERS
+568 GDAQPRPDR
-578 GGERRGGGER
+578 GPRRDGDR
-588 REGGRAF
+588 PAGRGF
-595 GGGERREGGRSFG
+595 GGGERREGGRG
-608 GERREGGR
+608 PRREGAAPGA
-616 GDGRRF
+616 GRF
-622 SGERREGQAPR
+622 SGERRESRG
-633 REGHAPRRD
+633 
-642 DSAPRREDS
+642 PRREDGS
-651 APRRDDSSSR
+651 APARRRD
-661 RRFGG
+661 
-666 DA
+666 A

>member
-40 LLGGRDVLGMAQ
+40 LLSGRDVLGMAQ

-59 AFSLPLLN
+59 AFSLPLLDN
-67 NLDPELKAPQILV
+67 IDPDLRAPQILV

-90 VAEAMTDFS
+90 VAEAMTEFS

-226 TAYGMR
+226 SVYGMR

-282 SLREQ
+282 ALREQ

-369 PEVELPNA
+369 PEAELPNA

-404 RALLAKIQPSAEGEE
+404 RALLSQIQPVAEGEE
-419 LDIETLAAAL
+419 LDMETLAAAL
-429 LKMAQGERPLILPPD
+429 LKMAQGERSLIVPPD

-467 DRGPRGDRPERS
+467 DRGPRGDRPERG
-479 GEDRPKRE
+479 GEDRPRRE
-487 RRDVG
+487 RRDAG
-492 DMELYRIEVGR
+492 EMELYRIEVGR

-521 ISSRYIGNIKLFGTH
+521 ISSRYIGNIKLFGSH

-559 NKPMNMQLM
+559 NKPMNMQLL
-568 GDAQPRPERS
+568 GDAQPRPDR
-578 GGERRGGGER
+578 GGERRGGGR
-588 REGGRAF
+588 GF
-595 GGGERREGGRSFG
+595 GGERREGGRSEGRG
-608 GERREGGR
+608 GE
-616 GDGRRF
+616 GRRF
-622 SGERREGQAPR
+622 SGERRENRGPR
-633 REGHAPRRD
+633 REEGA
-642 DSAPRREDS
+642 
-651 APRRDDSSSR
+651 SR
-661 RRFGG
+661 RRFG

>member
-67 NLDPELKAPQILV
+67 NIDPELRAPQILV

-90 VAEAMTDFS
+90 VAEAMTEFS

-202 MKEPQEVR
+202 MKDPQEVR

-226 TAYGMR
+226 SVYGMR

-282 SLREQ
+282 ALREQ

-369 PEVELPNA
+369 PEADLPNA
-377 ELLGKRRLEKFAA
+377 DLLGKRRLEKFAA

-404 RALLAKIQPSAEGEE
+404 RALLAQIQPTAEGEE
-419 LDIETLAAAL
+419 LDMETLAAAL
-429 LKMAQGERPLILPPD
+429 LKMAQGERSLIVPPD

-467 DRGPRGDRPERS
+467 DRGPRGDRPERG
-479 GEDRPKRE
+479 GEDRPRRE
-487 RRDVG
+487 RRDAG
-492 DMELYRIEVGR
+492 EMELYRIEVGR

-521 ISSRYIGNIKLFGTH
+521 ISSRYIGNIKLFGSH

-559 NKPMNMQLM
+559 NKPMNMQLL
-568 GDAQPRPERS
+568 GDAQPRPDR
-578 GGERRGGGER
+578 GPRRDGDR
-588 REGGRAF
+588 PAGRGF
-595 GGGERREGGRSFG
+595 GGGERREGGRG
-608 GERREGGR
+608 PRREGAAPGA
-616 GDGRRF
+616 GRF
-622 SGERREGQAPR
+622 SGERRESRG
-633 REGHAPRRD
+633 
-642 DSAPRREDS
+642 PRREDGS
-651 APRRDDSSSR
+651 APARRRD
-661 RRFGG
+661 
-666 DA
+666 A

>member
-40 LLGGRDVLGMAQ
+40 LLSGRDVLGMAQ

-67 NLDPELKAPQILV
+67 NIDPDLRAPQILV

-90 VAEAMTDFS
+90 VAEAMTEFS

-178 PEGHQTALFSATM
+178 PDGHQTALFSATM
-191 PEAIRRITRRF
+191 PEAIRRITKRF

-226 TAYGMR
+226 SVYGMR

-268 SGYNSAALNGDMNQ
+268 SGYSSAALNGDMNQ

-419 LDIETLAAAL
+419 LDVETLAAAL

-467 DRGPRGDRPERS
+467 DRGPRGDRSERS

-521 ISSRYIGNIKLFGTH
+521 ISSRYIGNIKLFGSH

-559 NKPMNMQLM
+559 NKPMNMQLL
-568 GDAQPRPERS
+568 GDAQPRPDR
-578 GGERRGGGER
+578 GGERRGGGR
-588 REGGRAF
+588 GF
-595 GGGERREGGRSFG
+595 GGERREGGRSEGRG
-608 GERREGGR
+608 GE
-616 GDGRRF
+616 GRRF
-622 SGERREGQAPR
+622 SGERRESRGPR
-633 REGHAPRRD
+633 REEGT
-642 DSAPRREDS
+642 
-651 APRRDDSSSR
+651 SR
-661 RRFGG
+661 RRFG

>member
-18 LEALNDLGYEK
+18 LESLNDLGYEK

-40 LLGGRDVLGMAQ
+40 LLSGRDVLGMAQ

-67 NLDPELKAPQILV
+67 NIDPDLRAPQILV

-90 VAEAMTDFS
+90 VAEAMTEFS

-202 MKEPQEVR
+202 MKDPQEVR

-226 TAYGMR
+226 SVYGMR

-282 SLREQ
+282 ALREQ

-369 PEVELPNA
+369 PEADLPNA
-377 ELLGKRRLEKFAA
+377 DLLGKRRLEKFAA

-404 RALLAKIQPSAEGEE
+404 RALLSQIQPTAEGEE
-419 LDIETLAAAL
+419 LDMETLAAAL
-429 LKMAQGERPLILPPD
+429 LKMAQGERSLIVPPD

-467 DRGPRGDRPERS
+467 DRNDRGPRGDRPERG
-479 GEDRPKRE
+479 GEDRPRRE
-487 RRDVG
+487 RRDAG
-492 DMELYRIEVGR
+492 EMELYRIEVGR

-568 GDAQPRPERS
+568 GDAQPRTDR
-578 GGERRGGGER
+578 GGERRG
-588 REGGRAF
+588 
-595 GGGERREGGRSFG
+595 GGRSFG

-616 GDGRRF
+616 SEGRGEPRRF
-622 SGERREGQAPR
+622 SGERRESRG
-633 REGHAPRRD
+633 
-642 DSAPRREDS
+642 
-651 APRRDDSSSR
+651 PRRDDSSTR
-661 RRFGG
+661 RR

>member
-7 TFADLGLKAPI
+7 TFADLGLAAPI
-18 LEALNDLGYEK
+18 IEALNDLGYEK
-29 PSPIQAECIPH
+29 PSPIQAACIPH
-40 LLGGRDVLGMAQ
+40 LLNGRDVLGMAQ

-67 NLDPELKAPQILV
+67 NIDPALKAPQVLV

-99 KHMRGVNVVA
+99 KHLHGINVVA

-142 RGTLDLSKLSGL
+142 RGTLSLASLRGL

-178 PEGHQTALFSATM
+178 PAEHQTALFSATM

-202 MKEPQEVR
+202 MNEPQEVR

-226 TAYGMR
+226 TVYGMR

-268 SGYNSAALNGDMNQ
+268 NGYSSAALNGDMNQ
-282 SLREQ
+282 ALREQ

-325 DSESYVHR
+325 DAESYVHR

-348 FVENRERR
+348 FVDNRERR

-377 ELLGKRRLEKFAA
+377 ELLGTRRLAKFAA
-390 KVQQQLESSDLDQY
+390 RVQQQLESSDLDQY
-404 RALLAKIQPSAEGEE
+404 RALLAKLQPEE
-419 LDIETLAAAL
+419 EQDMETLAAAL

-444 APMRPKREF
+444 PVIERRPRREF
-453 RDRDDRFERRGDRN
+453 RDRDDRGGDRFARRER
-467 DRGPRGDRPERS
+467 DGGDRPR
-479 GEDRPKRE
+479 RE

-492 DMELYRIEVGR
+492 EMELYRIEVGR

-521 ISSRYIGNIKLFGTH
+521 ISSRYIGNIRLFGSH

-544 MPGEV
+544 MPGD
-549 LQHFTRTRIL
+549 LLTHFTRTRIL
-559 NKPMNMQLM
+559 NKPMNMQLI
-568 GDAQPRPERS
+568 GDAPAREQRRERGGERGERRS
-578 GGERRGGGER
+578 FGGRDGERRGGFGGQRRFADDRRGER
-588 REGGRAF
+588 GFNR
-595 GGGERREGGRSFG
+595 
-608 GERREGGR
+608 
-616 GDGRRF
+616 DGRNAR
-622 SGERREGQAPR
+622 SDDN
-633 REGHAPRRD
+633 GH
-642 DSAPRREDS
+642 
-651 APRRDDSSSR
+651 SR
-661 RRFGG
+661 RRFN

>member
-40 LLGGRDVLGMAQ
+40 LLSGRDVLGMAQ

-67 NLDPELKAPQILV
+67 NIDPDLRAPQILV

-90 VAEAMTDFS
+90 VAEAMTEFS

-178 PEGHQTALFSATM
+178 PDGHQTALFSATM
-191 PEAIRRITRRF
+191 PEAIRRITKRF
-202 MKEPQEVR
+202 MKDPQEVR

-226 TAYGMR
+226 SVYGMR

-282 SLREQ
+282 ALREQ

-369 PEVELPNA
+369 PEADLPNA
-377 ELLGKRRLEKFAA
+377 DLLGKRRLEKFAA

-404 RALLAKIQPSAEGEE
+404 RALLSQIQPVAEGEE
-419 LDIETLAAAL
+419 LDMETLAAAL
-429 LKMAQGERPLILPPD
+429 LKMAQGERSLIVPPD

-467 DRGPRGDRPERS
+467 DRNDRGPRGDRPERG
-479 GEDRPKRE
+479 GEDRPRRE
-487 RRDVG
+487 RRDAD

-521 ISSRYIGNIKLFGTH
+521 ISSRYIGNIKLFASH

-568 GDAQPRPERS
+568 GDAQPRPDR
-578 GGERRGGGER
+578 GGERRG
-588 REGGRAF
+588 
-595 GGGERREGGRSFG
+595 GGRSFG

-616 GDGRRF
+616 SEGRGGEGRRF
-622 SGERREGQAPR
+622 SGERRENRGPR
-633 REGHAPRRD
+633 REEGT
-642 DSAPRREDS
+642 
-651 APRRDDSSSR
+651 SR
-661 RRFGG
+661 RRFG